1 MPVGCQRGGAGGLL
15 KLLLAIVLAVALRGT
30 DFPTTARPPRS
41 ADGPRGVLLGDTRLT
56 IRVAHGDHLLVQFE
70 DVVSTVARAGA

>member
-41 ADGPRGVLLGDTRLT
+41 ADGPRGFLLGD
-56 IRVAHGDHLLVQFE
+56 I
-70 DVVSTVARAGA
+70 